1 MSPFLLQLSLDQAV
15 AFPDH
20 LPDESGVIIAGVEVP
35 AAPEHQGLVD
45 SVLEPVM
52 SLLGNAVFMA
62 LAAVLSLRTTCGI
75 QPNSQRAD
83 CTLLLSQCFPKG
95 HQRRCCM
102 GALVSGAGSALV
114 NAAMFSWLNFSCC
127 SSS

>member
-1 MSPFLLQLSLDQAV
+1 MGGIELKA
-15 AFPDH
+15 
-20 LPDESGVIIAGVEVP
+20 
-35 AAPEHQGLVD
+35 
-45 SVLEPVM
+45 
-52 SLLGNAVFMA
+52 
-62 LAAVLSLRTTCGI
+62 AAVWALVGGGGGI
-75 QPNSQRAD
+75 VAAHHLGDAAQLPEGGLQP
-83 CTLLLSQCFPKG
+83 LLHSQCFPKG